1 MFCKLNARLHR
12 RVYGNLA
19 RKPFCNLYL
28 WLLGEHIATLPG
40 KCFARLMGG
49 RSSEYMA
56 TLLRN
61 LLASFMRGSHVVHI
75 AALPGKYFLSLMRG
89 HISKYIAAL
98 PRNLLAS

>member
-1 MFCKLNARLHR
+1 M
-12 RVYGNLA
+12 
-19 RKPFCNLYL
+19 
-28 WLLGEHIATLPG
+28 HIATLPG
-40 KCFARLMGG
+40 KCFGCLMGG

-75 AALPGKYFLSLMRG
+75 ATLPGKYFSSLMRG
-89 HISKYIAAL
+89 HINKYIAAL